1 VRVLVHVDGGARG
14 NPGPAA
20 AAAVLSDGDGRVLDE
35 AAEVLGVA
43 TNNVAEYRALLLG
56 LQRAQELRATEV
68 DVVND
73 SELVARQVNGE
84 YKVKH
89 PDLQPL
95 HRAAMEVLAGFQRWS
110 IRSVPRAQNA
120 HADALVNQALDAR
133 RTPATRPPLR
143 SLAAYGGVLF
153 DLDGTL
159 YRGDIALPGASDFVE
174 ACRSAGLR
182 VAFGT
187 NNALLRRETIAARLR
202 RMGIDADEEELV
214 TAPDALAAV
223 VRADGRTDV
232 VRLGGAG
239 LAESLDRAGLSGPDV
254 MDADPAAVRPGH
266 TALAVGLDP
275 ERSLAGV
282 ARAAALV
289 EAGATVYAS
298 AAEPHYPTDRGV
310 EAGTG
315 TLLAALNAM
324 APIDPILCGKP
335 SRRFGERAATALA
348 TERAVLVVGD
358 SLPADVG
365 VADAM
370 GWDSLLL
377 FTGAARDADLQP
389 DGSPTHAAS
398 DLVAVL
404 RDLRG

>member
-1 VRVLVHVDGGARG
+1 V
-14 NPGPAA
+14 
-20 AAAVLSDGDGRVLDE
+20 
-35 AAEVLGVA
+35 
-43 TNNVAEYRALLLG
+43 
-56 LQRAQELRATEV
+56 
-68 DVVND
+68 
-73 SELVARQVNGE
+73 
-84 YKVKH
+84 
-89 PDLQPL
+89 
-95 HRAAMEVLAGFQRWS
+95 
-110 IRSVPRAQNA
+110 
-120 HADALVNQALDAR
+120 
-133 RTPATRPPLR
+133 TRPPLR
-143 SLAAYGGVLF
+143 SLAPYGGVLF

-159 YRGDIALPGASDFVE
+159 YRGDVALPGAGDFVR
-174 ACRSAGLR
+174 ACRQAGLR
-182 VAFGT
+182 IAFGT
-187 NNALLRRETIAARLR
+187 NNALLRRETIAARLQG
-202 RMGIDADEEELV
+202 MGIEADASELV
-214 TAPDALAAV
+214 TAPDSLAAV
-223 VRADGRTDV
+223 LRADGRTDV

-239 LAESLDRAGLSGPDV
+239 LAESLDRAGLHGPDV
-254 MDADPAAVRPGH
+254 MEADPAAVVAGR

-282 ARAAALV
+282 ARAAAVV
-289 EAGATVYAS
+289 EAGAAVYAT

-348 TERAVLVVGD
+348 TDRPVLVVGD
-358 SLPADVG
+358 SLAADVG

-377 FTGAARDADLQP
+377 FTGAARERDLAV

-404 RDLRG
+404 RDLQG